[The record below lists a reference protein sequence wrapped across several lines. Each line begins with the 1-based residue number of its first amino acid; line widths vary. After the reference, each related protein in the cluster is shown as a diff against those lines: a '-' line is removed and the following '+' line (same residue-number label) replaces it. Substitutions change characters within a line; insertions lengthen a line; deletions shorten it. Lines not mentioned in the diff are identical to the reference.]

1 MYYRLCSSNYL
12 TRLFLD
18 YIDYLRST
26 SWWFWM
32 RDVVNRKK
40 IARWREDKIC
50 VLHFWEFQQI
60 LKQISNHSCYL
71 SDSNIPHCVMSAWPP
86 TDTKYKW
93 TRGIHMSV
101 THSFE
106 YCCTYD
112 STNSLSTKSKTFC
125 NLCETCYDLDWH
137 TAIPLQNI
145 RFFSKS
151 VVKILM
157 EMISFDLLI

>member
-1 MYYRLCSSNYL
+1 MSYITIVRLYRLLTKHFMMILDEICSKS
-12 TRLFLD
+12 
-18 YIDYLRST
+18 
-26 SWWFWM
+26 
-32 RDVVNRKK
+32 KK
-40 IARWREDKIC
+40 TARWREDKIC

-137 TAIPLQNI
+137 EAIPLQDI
-145 RFFSKS
+145 IFFSES
-151 VVKILM
+151 VLKILM
-157 EMISFDLLI
+157 EIITFDLLI

>member
-1 MYYRLCSSNYL
+1 MLA
-12 TRLFLD
+12 
-18 YIDYLRST
+18 YIDYLRNT

-32 RDVVNRKK
+32 RYVVNRKK
-40 IARWREDKIC
+40 LQDGERIKYLNIY
-50 VLHFWEFQQI
+50 LHFCEYQQL
-60 LKQISNHSCYL
+60 LKQISNHRCYL

-137 TAIPLQNI
+137 KAIPLQNI

-157 EMISFDLLI
+157 EITNFDLLI